1 MSSYMSWVSY
11 LLSLTILYSSSY
23 NGVWGFLPKGSSHL
37 PRRITSEHYVQPERD
52 HLDRDNMKKLEK
64 MFYLQNRKYSPYN
77 KQNYLRRKN
86 SQDDSHEVSEDDLHD
101 DSQQWSIGDIT
112 NHSDRRTE
120 AISKRAIE
128 ELAKEFQEAF
138 DEMEQEEAEMD
149 EQFKKLIDDVA
160 DGRIPEG
167 AKGYVDEQGIYR
179 HKNPSLFL
187 FPNRGGGDSTHTDS
201 DDDGFGSSSSANFQ
215 VVKKSPY
222 TFADF
227 GGGENIKEEL
237 MQVADMLKNFSKYEK
252 YNVKVPKGLILE
264 SEPGNGKTHLV
275 KCFAGEIKVNF
286 IPVSGGEFSQIYVGS
301 GSARIRELFK
311 LADEN
316 KPCLIFI
323 DEIDALC
330 RKRSP
335 ELATSNSEKDQTLN
349 QLLVNLDGFKEL
361 SGVFIIGAT
370 NRVDMLD
377 PAVLRPGR
385 MDKHIHLSN
394 PDSKT
399 RQQILEIHKK
409 GKPMDADITMEQL
422 VEMTAG
428 FSGAQIHN
436 LLNEAMLRA
445 LRQDRESI
453 TQADLEFIANRLLS
467 GYQAKESQFTE
478 DMIDKIIFHELGH
491 ALVGIHCKDHPKL
504 IKVCLN
510 RWSHKTPGFTLFD
523 VKDEDSNIYTK
534 AGLFSHLMVLLG
546 GRIAEEVFFGHST
559 TGARKDF
566 EEAYQ
571 LAYNM
576 VVQYGMGQQNIYPS
590 SSDASKH
597 VIDQEVN
604 TLILK
609 AQEDTLKIITENKD
623 LIYKC
628 KELLKKSNVLKAEQ
642 IYELMDKVV

>member
-1 MSSYMSWVSY
+1 VKSFFFTPRLSRGWKSS
-11 LLSLTILYSSSY
+11 LSVYEG
-23 NGVWGFLPKGSSHL
+23 N
-37 PRRITSEHYVQPERD
+37 
-52 HLDRDNMKKLEK
+52 HLDKENIKKLEK
-64 MFYLQNRKYSPYN
+64 MFYLQNRRYSPYS
-77 KQNYLRRKN
+77 KQNYLIRIRN
-86 SQDDSHEVSEDDLHD
+86 NVNNTVNVSE
-101 DSQQWSIGDIT
+101 SSAEYIA
-112 NHSDRRTE
+112 NHVNKDKQI
-120 AISKRAIE
+120 ISKNIIE
-128 ELAKEFQEAF
+128 ELAKEIQEVVSGIEKE
-138 DEMEQEEAEMD
+138 DEEEDEVEID

-160 DGRIPEG
+160 DGRIQDG
-167 AKGYVDEQGIYR
+167 AKGYVDDQGVYR
-179 HKNPSLFL
+179 YKNPTVFL
-187 FPNRGGGDSTHTDS
+187 FPNKASRYSNGGGGDGGGGGG
-201 DDDGFGSSSSANFQ
+201 DGFDVAAASSSNFQ

-227 GGGENIKEEL
+227 GGGEAVKEEL
-237 MQVADMLKNFSKYEK
+237 MQVADMLKNYSKYQK

-264 SEPGNGKTHLV
+264 SDPGNGKTHLI
-275 KCFAGEIKVNF
+275 KCFAGEINVNF

-301 GSARIRELFK
+301 GSSKVRELFK
-311 LADEN
+311 LANEN

-349 QLLVNLDGFKEL
+349 QLLVDIDGFKEL
-361 SGVFIIGAT
+361 NGVFIIGAT

-399 RQQILEIHKK
+399 REQILEIHRR
-409 GKPMDADITMEQL
+409 GKPMDTDITMEQM

-445 LRQDRESI
+445 LRESRESI
-453 TQADLEFIANRLLS
+453 TSGDMEFIANRLLS
-467 GYQAKESQFTE
+467 GSQSKESKFTE

-491 ALVGIHCKDHPKL
+491 ALVGMFCKDHPKL
-504 IKVCLN
+504 IKVCVN

-523 VKDEDSNIYTK
+523 VKDEDANIFTK

-546 GRIAEEVFFGHST
+546 GRIAEEFFFGHST

-566 EEAYQ
+566 EEAYK
-571 LAYNM
+571 LAYDM
-576 VVQYGMGQQNIYPS
+576 IVQYGMGKQNIYPY

-597 VIDQEVN
+597 IIDQEVN
-604 TLILK
+604 ALILD
-609 AQEDTLKIITENKD
+609 AQEKALAIITENKN

-628 KELLKKSNVLKAEQ
+628 KDLLKVSNVLKAEQ
-642 IYELMDKVV
+642 IHELMEVLDEYPLNMSLKD